1 MSGAARTWCV
11 LARVTPSAGEVSQ
24 KFTLL
29 TLSKFERARERERER
44 ARARERERERGRE
57 AERQREIDRQRDRET
72 DRDRQRQTETESR
85 QTDRQTERERE
96 RERDVHMLRG
106 SLEIAWRSDGR
117 YETPNL
123 PSLSFFSCGD
133 PM

>member
-44 ARARERERERGRE
+44 ARERERERERQRGRE
-57 AERQREIDRQRDRET
+57 TERDRQTERQ
-72 DRDRQRQTETESR
+72 RDRQRQTETDRDREQTDR
-85 QTDRQTERERE
+85 QTDRQRERE